1 SRVAEQAGRELKKTV
16 LELGG
21 SDPFVVLEDADVAAA
36 ARTAAEARLINNGQ
50 SCIAAKRFIVVD
62 AVAEPFLD
70 LFVAEM
76 RSRRMGDPLSPETQV
91 GPQAR
96 HDLRDD
102 LHRQVEESVRRGA
115 EVVLGGRVPE
125 APGAFYPPTV
135 LVAVRRGMPA
145 FDEETFGPVAALIRA
160 RVGAD
165 ASALAAGALV
175 MRVYE
180 FAGDVLSLGRYH
192 LLPPGRPGTRVRLH
206 RRHSGGRATV
216 FGDGFV
222 GLALTLPHRSA
233 LVSAEPLALAPDQV
247 MNRCVRGIL
256 EGLKAAGVAAFYPG
270 RDLITVDRRPLGL
283 VTFEVSPT
291 GVRLFV
297 GVLAHRR
304 DFGLLP
310 AFLDELDPDGVVSAE
325 MLTADGTTSLG
336 RLGAT

>member
-1 SRVAEQAGRELKKTV
+1 MSPVTL
-16 LELGG
+16 
-21 SDPFVVLEDADVAAA
+21 VVQPGISPAAS
-36 ARTAAEARLINNGQ
+36 L
-50 SCIAAKRFIVVD
+50 
-62 AVAEPFLD
+62 
-70 LFVAEM
+70 
-76 RSRRMGDPLSPETQV
+76 
-91 GPQAR
+91 
-96 HDLRDD
+96 
-102 LHRQVEESVRRGA
+102 
-115 EVVLGGRVPE
+115 
-125 APGAFYPPTV
+125 
-135 LVAVRRGMPA
+135 
-145 FDEETFGPVAALIRA
+145 
-160 RVGAD
+160 GAD
-165 ASALAAGALV
+165 AGALAAGALV

-222 GLALTLPHRSA
+222 GLAFTLPHRSA

-291 GVRLFV
+291 GVLLFEAI
-297 GVLAHRR
+297 LANRR

-336 RLGAT
+336 RLGATLSLDDVAALVRRGYEEVFGLTFEAGEAPAPAPIDGDRWLRQRAPRPELDRQARTRTQLGCLEAHFMLDGVRIADLALAGDFIANSPAIEQLERELRGCRAERRMLDDVVTRVFARPENFILGVGPLETIAATIMRGVPT